1 MKSHPHR
8 DLVLINAAGFLR
20 SFGVGLMGVVLGIY
34 LFRVGL
40 SSFTI
45 GLVIATGLAG
55 SALATIVVSFAADRR
70 GRRRSLLFLS
80 LLTGIGGLALALS
93 PALAVLLTMVF
104 VGMLN
109 GTGTDRSASF
119 ALDQAIVPGLA
130 ADSKRTWNLAWY
142 NVLLDGGGSLGALA
156 AGIPL
161 FLEHRL
167 SFSLISSYRVV
178 FFGYS
183 GLCLMVATLYAQ

>member
-1 MKSHPHR
+1 MACICRFIRIRSKRVKGKLHPQR

-20 SFGVGLMGVVLGIY
+20 SRGVGLMGVVLGIY

-45 GLVIATGLAG
+45 GLVIAAGLAG
-55 SALATIVVSFAADRR
+55 STLATILVSLVADRL
-70 GRRRSLLFLS
+70 GRRRSLLVLS

-93 PALAVLLTMVF
+93 PALIVLLTMVF
-104 VGMLN
+104 IGMLN

-130 ADSKRTWNLAWY
+130 PGFQE
-142 NVLLDGGGSLGALA
+142 NVE
-156 AGIPL
+156 P
-161 FLEHRL
+161 
-167 SFSLISSYRVV
+167 
-178 FFGYS
+178 
-183 GLCLMVATLYAQ
+183 GLV

>member
-1 MKSHPHR
+1 
-8 DLVLINAAGFLR
+8 
-20 SFGVGLMGVVLGIY
+20 MGVVLGIY

-130 ADSKRTWNLAWY
+130 PDSKRTWNLAWY
-142 NVLLDGGGSLGALA
+142 NVLLDGGGSLGALGA
-156 AGIPL
+156 ALPL
-161 FLEHRL
+161 FLQHRL
-167 SFSLISSYRVV
+167 SFSLLSSYRAV

-183 GLCLMVATLYAQ
+183 GLCLTVATLYAFLSPAVELN